1 MAVPKCKVSKA
12 RRDSRRSANSKLS
25 ASGLVKCS
33 NPDCNEMVKPHCVCK
48 KCGFYGGKKVL
59 SVKEDA

>member
-33 NPDCNEMVKPHCVCK
+33 YPDCIEMVKPHCVCK

-59 SVKEDA
+59 SVKENA